1 MREGVD
7 FGKKHAVLLLRE
19 QQRILNTHLTP
30 HHIYYKLIVVL
41 FRNTTKKNIHHCD
54 RDTEG
59 AEGGHP
65 VSFEQSEKLSKRSA
79 CGRRLER

>member
-1 MREGVD
+1 
-7 FGKKHAVLLLRE
+7 VLF
-19 QQRILNTHLTP
+19 NTYLTP

>member
-1 MREGVD
+1 MR
-7 FGKKHAVLLLRE
+7 FQLLVMAE
-19 QQRILNTHLTP
+19 KVGINIDYLTP

-41 FRNTTKKNIHHCD
+41 FRNTTKKNIHLCD